1 VWHEVVELWRE
12 GRTEKPDGSGG
23 LSGSERTGH
32 GGDYERLICL
42 PPG

>member
-1 VWHEVVELWRE
+1 VWHGVVGPWRE
-12 GRTEKPDGSGG
+12 EGKEKPGDSGG